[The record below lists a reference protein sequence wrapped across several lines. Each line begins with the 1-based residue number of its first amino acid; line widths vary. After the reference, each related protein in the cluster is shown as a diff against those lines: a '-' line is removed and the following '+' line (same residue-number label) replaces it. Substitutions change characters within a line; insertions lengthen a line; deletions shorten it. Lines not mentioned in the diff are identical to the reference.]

1 MTYKGGSY
9 YKKEPITWRILSV
22 NGDDALIVSE
32 QNLDTLAYNEQ
43 NCSSVTWQDSG
54 IRQWLNEEFYSSA
67 FTDQEKS
74 TILSQVSDTV
84 TDQVYLLSADEV
96 KRIDYGFAIHHEN
109 KSATRQAKNTA
120 YAQKNGAWTNSESE
134 YAGNGWWWL
143 RDIGS
148 LPFDAA
154 YVGSEGFTDCSGFI
168 AVNTGG
174 GVRPALHINLTSAAW
189 TAGDKITVGSAEDLI
204 PTPVPTENPQK
215 KVTLSAVR
223 IDPSSSGSYDID
235 SDTVRINDT
244 RTGQGDSTF
253 MYFPNPITVKAGER
267 IRVTIS
273 GPKWGSNDFRIWT
286 TPSTDTGN
294 GTVYAENPNVFL
306 NPTKQT
312 DGSYSGTVEIAAKA
326 GECNCLAL
334 KAAYGVKIQDLII
347 SEIIVER
354 VTTP

>member
-1 MTYKGGSY
+1 M
-9 YKKEPITWRILSV
+9 
-22 NGDDALIVSE
+22 
-32 QNLDTLAYNEQ
+32 
-43 NCSSVTWQDSG
+43 
-54 IRQWLNEEFYSSA
+54 
-67 FTDQEKS
+67 
-74 TILSQVSDTV
+74 
-84 TDQVYLLSADEV
+84 
-96 KRIDYGFAIHHEN
+96 DYGFAIHHEN

-273 GPKWGSNDFRIWT
+273 GPK
-286 TPSTDTGN
+286 
-294 GTVYAENPNVFL
+294 
-306 NPTKQT
+306 
-312 DGSYSGTVEIAAKA
+312 
-326 GECNCLAL
+326 
-334 KAAYGVKIQDLII
+334 
-347 SEIIVER
+347 
-354 VTTP
+354 